1 MLDIIFENENFLVIN
16 KPAGL
21 IVHPTTFKE
30 ENTLVN
36 FLIEYCPQIKNVG
49 DDKELRPGIVHR
61 LDKDVSG
68 LMVIAKT
75 QEAFDYLKKQF
86 KKRKV
91 KKEYYALVYGE
102 VKEEKG
108 IIDLAIGFS
117 KRKSKIKM
125 TVFSQNKSKSAITKY
140 EVLQKIANFTPSNT
154 SKGNLTGFTLL
165 KVKIKT
171 GRTHQIRAH
180 LNFIGHPILGDRIY
194 RNKGLERKIKN
205 IKLDRIFLHSFK
217 LGFYDLENK
226 WIEFEKQMPEELNE
240 IIKILSCRGE

>member
-1 MLDIIFENENFLVIN
+1 MLDIIYENKDFLIIN
-16 KPAGL
+16 KHSGL

-30 ENTLVN
+30 INTLVN

-49 DDKELRPGIVHR
+49 DDKNLRPGIVHR

-68 LMVIAKT
+68 LMIIAKT
-75 QEAFDYLKKQF
+75 QEAFDCLKKQF
-86 KKRKV
+86 KERKV
-91 KKEYYALVYGE
+91 KKEYYALVYGD
-102 VKEEKG
+102 VKERKG
-108 IIDLAIGFS
+108 VIDLAIGFS

-125 TVFSQNKSKSAITKY
+125 TVFSQNKSKSAITEY
-140 EVLQKIANFTPSNT
+140 EVLKKFLN
-154 SKGNLTGFTLL
+154 FTLL

-194 RNKGLERKIKN
+194 KNKGLARKIKN
-205 IKLDRIFLHSFK
+205 KKLDRIFLHCFK

-226 WIEFEKQMPEELNE
+226 WMEFEKEMPENMNYEL
-240 IIKILSCRGE
+240 KIMN